1 MSLSYRLWPSALSTV
16 KRGACRRQVA
26 RALVQPND
34 TVLELGARFG
44 TTSCEL
50 AAATRNTGFVVSVE
64 PDVDAVPYLLQ
75 NRRQQQCAFHIL
87 QDVVG
92 QQPVVFWPS
101 VFSDGYSSATTPA
114 PERMSPQSTQR
125 KIAARAFT
133 QIESLIG
140 GRRFNVALV
149 DCEGCIDFSL
159 SPELLQQLDFL
170 LWEEDG
176 HSVISN
182 RRWYHRLTAYGF
194 LLHWRI
200 HDTFDP
206 RRQAWSRL
214 GVHSAWVKRSAASAR
229 KMPSCG
235 EYKAKHKLDDDMLHC
250 GNANL
255 VNGSKLARQAGMH
268 AVHFASGLA
277 KPNLFDHTCEYD
289 HLRERPLCRV
299 YRGLRAG

>member
-1 MSLSYRLWPSALSTV
+1 MV
-16 KRGACRRQVA
+16 

-44 TTSCEL
+44 DEL
-50 AAATRNTGFVVSVE
+50 RVGRSNRNTGFGLVE
-64 PDVDAVPYLLQ
+64 PDVDAVPPIAKQATAAMRLSHFAGRRRPTARRLLAVGFPTAAAR
-75 NRRQQQCAFHIL
+75 NSCAR
-87 QDVVG
+87 
-92 QQPVVFWPS
+92 
-101 VFSDGYSSATTPA
+101 
-114 PERMSPQSTQR
+114 RMSPQSTQR

-206 RRQAWSRL
+206 RRQGRGS
-214 GVHSAWVKRSAASAR
+214 VCIAR
-229 KMPSCG
+229 G
-235 EYKAKHKLDDDMLHC
+235 
-250 GNANL
+250 
-255 VNGSKLARQAGMH
+255 
-268 AVHFASGLA
+268 
-277 KPNLFDHTCEYD
+277 
-289 HLRERPLCRV
+289 
-299 YRGLRAG
+299 